1 MYKILESP
9 LLRGALFW
17 IKLIGKLI
25 LLALPVSF
33 VTTWLVY
40 HTTLTTA
47 FVFHVISLIVIQR
60 IVNKYIDWFNK

>member
-33 VTTWLVY
+33 VTTLLVY